1 MSVSLPLCH
10 DQPLSPANKTN
21 ESGVKRRETG
31 PLLGRFPPTY
41 TSLFCALEKKEAC
54 VKIEMDLKSEIAT
67 VGQLQVYLL
76 LKKADLL
83 AYYDKRKFFG
93 TKSAGLSV
101 YLSLNFLSLGK

>member
-1 MSVSLPLCH
+1 M
-10 DQPLSPANKTN
+10 
-21 ESGVKRRETG
+21 
-31 PLLGRFPPTY
+31 
-41 TSLFCALEKKEAC
+41 
-54 VKIEMDLKSEIAT
+54 KIEMDLKSEIAT

-93 TKSAGLSV
+93 TKSAGLFI